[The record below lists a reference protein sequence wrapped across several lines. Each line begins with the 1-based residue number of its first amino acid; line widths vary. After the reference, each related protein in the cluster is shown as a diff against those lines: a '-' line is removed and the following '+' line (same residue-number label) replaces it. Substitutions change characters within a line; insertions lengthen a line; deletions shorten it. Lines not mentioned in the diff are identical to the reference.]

1 MNDNNDTQIVKNP
14 IVDDIHVGDTSV
26 TIHGSSQQRAT
37 LTFQNGVTID
47 GLINENDKVKLVIP
61 KYIKIKAG
69 DKVKV
74 QLKDGYRQSENI
86 EFEVKKID
94 IKPKVIKPKSEDIKK
109 VSRKPKL
116 KNINFPK
123 IEMNDKNIRFVR
135 YLLLVVVSI
144 LLFILIITF
153 GAKSSEIKAIEKIGY
168 SNEEA
173 TLIYEACEDKKQ
185 CAHDVETQIN
195 SEIKTIED
203 AILATYQIEVVN
215 YDVNYQQSSYN
226 SKIEYK
232 NGLMEYQQVLN
243 SQQTVNQIPEVAQTP
258 DENGCYVNMVN
269 GYIVANKKYCLPP
282 SYDPGTNQEAYDQL
296 LKMISDANSQGIYI
310 TILSGYRSYE
320 DQVETYD
327 YWVSIYGEEYA
338 STISAKPGYS
348 EHQTGLAFDL
358 GDANNPYCDLEECFE
373 STEAGIWLAQH
384 AHEYG
389 FIIRYPKGSEAITG
403 YAYEPWHFRYV
414 GDIATDIYEQ
424 QTTLEEYLQVP

>member
-1 MNDNNDTQIVKNP
+1 M
-14 IVDDIHVGDTSV
+14 
-26 TIHGSSQQRAT
+26 
-37 LTFQNGVTID
+37 
-47 GLINENDKVKLVIP
+47 
-61 KYIKIKAG
+61 YIEC
-69 DKVKV
+69 DLVKV
-74 QLKDGYRQSENI
+74 NSELQSYNEQTSASGFWDNPTTASIVVKKQQSLEKLLTTMENI
-86 EFEVKKID
+86 ET
-94 IKPKVIKPKSEDIKK
+94 
-109 VSRKPKL
+109 
-116 KNINFPK
+116 K
-123 IEMNDKNIRFVR
+123 IE
-135 YLLLVVVSI
+135 
-144 LLFILIITF
+144 
-153 GAKSSEIKAIEKIGY
+153 E
-168 SNEEA
+168 
-173 TLIYEACEDKKQ
+173 YERAF
-185 CAHDVETQIN
+185 T
-195 SEIKTIED
+195 
-203 AILATYQIEVVN
+203 
-215 YDVNYQQSSYN
+215 
-226 SKIEYK
+226 
-232 NGLMEYQQVLN
+232 
-243 SQQTVNQIPEVAQTP
+243 QTP